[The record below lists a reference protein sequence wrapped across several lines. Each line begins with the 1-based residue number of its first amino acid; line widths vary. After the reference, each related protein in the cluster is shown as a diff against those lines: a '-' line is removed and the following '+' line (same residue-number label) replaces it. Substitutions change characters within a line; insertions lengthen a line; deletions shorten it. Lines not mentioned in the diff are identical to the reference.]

1 MTKKNNFTQK
11 ERKVINGYKELL
23 EKGWDTSNNYETM
36 GYEKAVN
43 IIFGKQKSSS
53 LFKKAKLE
61 IQEKE
66 LTTKKVFV
74 GWDIMNNRQI
84 KAQINREIYEE
95 IKDKAE
101 LKFIEN
107 KSTSEKRY
115 FLINDNPE
123 NLSDDEL
130 ALIAD
135 NGSLC
140 FGYEKND
147 NILLIYTC

>member
-1 MTKKNNFTQK
+1 MTQENDFTLK
-11 ERKVINGYKELL
+11 ERKVINGYKKLL
-23 EKGWDTSNNYETM
+23 KEGWDISNNYETM

-43 IIFGKQKSSS
+43 MVFGKEKASS
-53 LFKKAKLE
+53 LFNMAKLE
-61 IQEKE
+61 IQQKE
-66 LTTKKVFV
+66 ETEEVFV
-74 GWDIMNNRQI
+74 GWAVMNDRQM

-107 KSTSEKRY
+107 KSTNEKRY

-123 NLSDDEL
+123 NLSDDKL

-140 FGYEKND
+140 FGYERND